1 MILIIIKLKKYKE
14 DLEKIDNEIQR
25 FYSDVNQFL
34 NPNITAIVHRQMS
47 ELYEYFLET
56 YKNNTRFEFLSFLL
70 DKGIDANE
78 LFDERYEINFFVH
91 NFRDNLSTGYLV
103 DEGNPHDCCYD
114 FNLLHSDGIQDLTHN
129 KAIMVKYYIAM
140 YVKWSG
146 DKYPYIGWYGTPH
159 SFTNRKYK
167 NCSIYSRRDNQFK
180 K

>member
-1 MILIIIKLKKYKE
+1 M
-14 DLEKIDNEIQR
+14 
-25 FYSDVNQFL
+25 NQFL

-129 KAIMVKYYIAM
+129 KAIMVK
-140 YVKWSG
+140 
-146 DKYPYIGWYGTPH
+146 
-159 SFTNRKYK
+159 
-167 NCSIYSRRDNQFK
+167 
-180 K
+180 